1 MVEGA
6 RARGARPG
14 RAAPD
19 GIIRELSPL
28 VASQIAAGE
37 VVERPASVVKE
48 LIDNAIDAGA
58 SRIRV
63 ELEAGGVELARVT
76 DDGAGIAAE
85 QLAMAVAPHATS
97 KLRSPEDL
105 ERIAT
110 MGFRGEALAS
120 IASVSRL
127 SIRSRRRGSAEAWR
141 LEVEGATRGEI
152 RPDAGPEGTSVSARN
167 LFFNA
172 PARRKFLRTARTE
185 QTRCADVVRDAAL
198 AHASIAFELVVD
210 GRAALDL
217 PGGQGPRERA
227 LAILGVELEDRLLEV
242 HADEQDSSGRGVA
255 LWGLAGLPELAR
267 PTNRGQRFYVN
278 GRPITDGTIQHAL
291 QEAYR
296 GLIDPS
302 RRPTAVLLLEMTPE
316 AVDVNVHPA
325 KSEVR
330 FRDRSMVHSVVLR
343 AVRAALRSADLTP
356 THAVEAM
363 LRDRARAEFGSGAIE
378 ARPPAGASARD
389 FVEAFKALGPDQTQ
403 RVLREVAEETG
414 DARWREVD
422 RPESAPAPAAL
433 IEPRPAA
440 RVLQI
445 HSSYLVTQDE
455 RGMLIIDQ
463 HALHERV
470 MFEKLRA
477 RIGRGALE
485 SQPFLTPVAVRTGA
499 AKADRL
505 EELAPLLSRLGIEA
519 GRLGPEDV
527 AIHAF
532 PTFLA
537 ERRVDP
543 ARFLEELLERADELQ
558 GSGGDEAALH
568 ETLDLMAC
576 KAAVKAGDRLSD
588 GEIAELIRLRQQVER
603 SSSCP
608 HGRPTSVR
616 LTIADLEK
624 LFGRR
629 G

>member
-1 MVEGA
+1 MSPE
-6 RARGARPG
+6 
-14 RAAPD
+14 AAPQTD
-19 GIIRELSPL
+19 APHREILELPPL

-58 SRIRV
+58 RRIRV
-63 ELEAGGVELARVT
+63 ELEAGGVELARVA
-76 DDGAGIAAE
+76 DDGAGIAPGE
-85 QLAMAVAPHATS
+85 LRMAVAPHATS

-105 ERIAT
+105 DRIAT

-127 SIRSRRRGSAEAWR
+127 SIRSRRRGASEAWV
-141 LEVEGATRGEI
+141 LEVEGGAAGEP
-152 RPDAGPEGTSVSARN
+152 RPDAGPQGTSVTARN

-185 QTRCADVVRDAAL
+185 QTRCADVVRD
-198 AHASIAFELVVD
+198 IAISHPAIGFTLVSEARTLLEL
-210 GRAALDL
+210 
-217 PGGQGPRERA
+217 PPNQGPRDRA
-227 LAILGVELEDRLLEV
+227 LAILGVELADQLLEV
-242 HADEQDSSGRGVA
+242 HADEQDAAGRGVT
-255 LWGLAGLPELAR
+255 LWGLVGLPELAR
-267 PTNRGQRFYVN
+267 PTARGQRFYVN

-296 GLIDPS
+296 GLIDPG
-302 RRPTAVLLLEMTPE
+302 RRPTAVLMLEMTPE

-330 FRDRSMVHSVVLR
+330 FRDRSMIHSVVLR
-343 AVRAALRSADLTP
+343 AVRAALRAADLTP
-356 THAVEAM
+356 SHSVESM
-363 LRDRARAEFGSGAIE
+363 LRERARAEFGSGAIE
-378 ARPPAGASARD
+378 VRPPAGGSARD
-389 FVEAFKALGPDQTQ
+389 FVEAFKSLGPSETQ
-403 RVLREVAEETG
+403 RVLREVADETG
-414 DARWREVD
+414 DARWSAVETPD
-422 RPESAPAPAAL
+422 RPTSALELPAA
-433 IEPRPAA
+433 RRAD

-470 MFEKLRA
+470 MFEKLRN
-477 RIGRGALE
+477 RLSGGPLE
-485 SQPFLTPVAVRTGA
+485 SQPYLTPIVMRVGA
-499 AKADRL
+499 SRIDRL
-505 EELAPLLSRLGIEA
+505 DELAPLLARLGVEA
-519 GRLGPEDV
+519 GPLGPEDL

-532 PTFLA
+532 PTFLT
-537 ERRVDP
+537 ERRVEP
-543 ARFLEELLERADELQ
+543 ARFLEELLEKAESGELPA
-558 GSGGDEAALH
+558 SDSDEAALH
-568 ETLDLMAC
+568 ETLDMMAC

-588 GEIAELIRLRQQVER
+588 DEIAELIRLRQDVER